1 MKPFIAIKPSFTT
14 SFLTVIA
21 LLLVIPG
28 CKLPT
33 FSFKAGGKNN
43 VEIPGKTISVGYFE
57 NKAALSSSSAS
68 ILFTEG
74 LRNIMLNQ
82 SKKNLVTDNADWE
95 IEGEIKDYRIAPVTI
110 QAGSDVAA
118 QNRLTMSIFVT
129 WKYNGEVSDDDP
141 LEIEGKHTFSAFVD
155 YDSTREFNSIEE
167 SLLNELIRQLTQDI
181 FDRIFGGKW

>member
-1 MKPFIAIKPSFTT
+1 LKTIQYTANGALILLMVFFILS
-14 SFLTVIA
+14 
-21 LLLVIPG
+21 

-33 FSFKAGGKNN
+33 YSFKAGGKNN

-74 LRNIMLNQ
+74 LRNLMLNQ

-110 QAGSDVAA
+110 QAGSDIAA
-118 QNRLTMSIFVT
+118 QNRLTMSIYVA
-129 WKYNGEVSDDDP
+129 WKYTGEVSEDNAM
-141 LEIEGKHTFSAFVD
+141 EKEGKQTFSAFVD
-155 YDSTREFNSIEE
+155 YDSSREFSTVEE
-167 SLLNELIRQLTQDI
+167 ALLNELIRQLTQDI